1 MDIIANPGKEVIR
14 GHMNDYLQVPRG
26 AVLKTLA
33 TFTVQAQASAVRDS
47 RGKAQPIL
55 PFAQGG
61 ALAVAMVAGLGD
73 NLAAAATAR
82 APRPE
87 AQQSGSVMAA
97 TAAPA
102 GGAGGVAASRRQTG
116 ALAAAAVKG
125 AIHLDYRL
133 SPAQG
138 GREGDLQ
145 IVAKVGP
152 GGLPQ
157 TGRTAGDSK
166 KFLKKLIIFREP
178 GTPKI
183 LAGGSRALAG
193 LLDSLVSLRQLP
205 EADAGLG
212 IVRVVVRVVLAGQGP
227 VALADLCQ
235 GGVGGYSQ
243 NAVTIPDNHGQS

>member
-1 MDIIANPGKEVIR
+1 

-26 AVLKTLA
+26 AVLKTL
-33 TFTVQAQASAVRDS
+33 TTLTVQAHASAVRDS

-61 ALAVAMVAGLGD
+61 ALAVAMVAGLDD

-82 APRPE
+82 APGPE
-87 AQQSGSVMAA
+87 AQQSGSAMAA

-125 AIHLDYRL
+125 AIYLDYRL
-133 SPAQG
+133 GPAQG

-157 TGRTAGDSK
+157 TGRTAGNSK
-166 KFLKKLIIFREP
+166 KFLKQLIIFREP

-183 LAGGSRALAG
+183 LTGASRAAAG
-193 LLDSLVSLRQLP
+193 LL
-205 EADAGLG
+205 
-212 IVRVVVRVVLAGQGP
+212 
-227 VALADLCQ
+227 
-235 GGVGGYSQ
+235 
-243 NAVTIPDNHGQS
+243 

>member
-1 MDIIANPGKEVIR
+1 MDIIANPGEEVIR

-33 TFTVQAQASAVRDS
+33 TLTVQAQASAVRDP
-47 RGKAQPIL
+47 RGEAQPIF
-55 PFAQGG
+55 PFAHSG

-87 AQQSGSVMAA
+87 AQQSGSAMAA
-97 TAAPA
+97 AAAPA

-116 ALAAAAVKG
+116 ALAVAAVKG

-133 SPAQG
+133 GAAQG

-157 TGRTAGDSK
+157 TGRTAGDSE
-166 KFLKKLIIFREP
+166 KFLKQLIIMEP
-178 GTPKI
+178 GTSKI
-183 LAGGSRALAG
+183 LAGGSRAAAG
-193 LLDSLVSLRQLP
+193 LLDSLVSLRHLP
-205 EADAGLG
+205 EADGGLG